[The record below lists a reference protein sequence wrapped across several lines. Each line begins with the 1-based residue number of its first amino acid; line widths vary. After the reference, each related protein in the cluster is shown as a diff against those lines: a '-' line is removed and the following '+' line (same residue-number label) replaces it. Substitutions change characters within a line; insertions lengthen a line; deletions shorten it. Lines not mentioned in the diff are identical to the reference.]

1 MNSFAISTQD
11 LAKQYREVRAVDGL
25 SLRVPEGAVYGFLG
39 RNGAGKT
46 TTIKMLLGLTKPNA
60 GSAQVLGLDIRRD
73 RLAILQ
79 HTAYVS
85 ENKVLFDSMNA
96 DELIR
101 FNRSFFPGWSDQAA
115 RKYLAQLDIPPR
127 QPFGKL
133 SRGNRTKVY
142 LLLALAQNADLLI
155 LDEPTAGLDP
165 VVVDEVLRALIEDHV
180 NRGHTVFFSS
190 HHLAEI
196 ERVADWVGI
205 IEHGK
210 LSLEARLDDIHNEFR
225 RITASGTGL
234 PSARTPQ
241 VLSST
246 RSDQFWTYVV
256 RCDAEGFAAE
266 LQRQGGNIVDVSH
279 LNLQEVFL
287 ELLRKEEPCT
297 PGCSGVTPA
306 PVF

>member
-11 LAKQYREVRAVDGL
+11 LAKQYGEVRAVDGL

-79 HTAYVS
+79 RTAYVS
-85 ENKVLFDSMNA
+85 ENKILFESMNA
-96 DELIR
+96 EELIR

-115 RKYLAQLDIPPR
+115 RKYLAQFDIPPR

-180 NRGHTVFFSS
+180 TRGHTVFFSS
-190 HHLAEI
+190 HHLAEL
-196 ERVADWVGI
+196 ERVADWIGI
-205 IEHGK
+205 IDHGK
-210 LSLEARLDDIHNEFR
+210 LLLEARLEDIRTEFR
-225 RITASGTGL
+225 RITASGTAL
-234 PSARTPQ
+234 PSGRTPQ
-241 VLSST
+241 VLSWT

-256 RCDAEGFAAE
+256 RRDAESFAAE

-297 PGCSGVTPA
+297 PGNAGATPA
-306 PVF
+306 TVS